1 MASSKRLRFKTA
13 TPGGRG
19 KEPSYRQATQR
30 RGKKMALYKV
40 HAYAKR
46 TRKLTE
52 TEPTRNSNVASG
64 QATQLLKTN
73 KFKVIVIVRDDEGE
87 SHPDNAGKFFLD
99 RIIK

>member
-1 MASSKRLRFKTA
+1 MSGKTA
-13 TPGGRG
+13 TPGGRE
-19 KEPSYRQATQR
+19 KEPTHRQATQR

-52 TEPTRNSNVASG
+52 TEPTHDSNVASG
-64 QATQLLKTN
+64 QATELLKTN
-73 KFKVIVIVRDDEGE
+73 RFKVITIVRNDEGE

-99 RIIK
+99 RIVK